1 MTVSPSAMPEPTINS
16 VTAQQQAIAAAS
28 QEAQRLTVKTAQL
41 RMVVDLRA
49 QAEHEIALN
58 KVARAVLKDHSADLK
73 ALLAMSDELAD
84 DPDLCP
90 CELEGMI
97 VDFRKVLS
105 GESLISVASERVGS
119 FDFSSPRATGEP
131 INFENAP
138 GETTA
143 PGPA

>member
-1 MTVSPSAMPEPTINS
+1 MTVSSSAMPEPTINS
-16 VTAQQQAIAAAS
+16 VAAQQQAIATAA
-28 QEAQRLTVKTAQL
+28 QEAKRLTTKTAQL

-73 ALLAMSDELAD
+73 TLLAMSNELAD

-90 CELEGMI
+90 CDLEGMI

-105 GESLISVASERVGS
+105 GERFISVASERVGS
-119 FDFSSPRATGEP
+119 FDFSDLRVTGEP
-131 INFENAP
+131 INFATAP
-138 GETTA
+138 GENTA
-143 PGPA
+143 AGPA